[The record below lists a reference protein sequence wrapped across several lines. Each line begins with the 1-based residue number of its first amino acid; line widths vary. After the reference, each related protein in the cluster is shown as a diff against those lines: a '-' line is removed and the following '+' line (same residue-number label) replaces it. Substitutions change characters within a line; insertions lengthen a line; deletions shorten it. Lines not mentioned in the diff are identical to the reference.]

1 MTDQHLLAEFDA
13 LEFDEKMILAL
24 LALIG
29 EPIGRA
35 MILDHLRK
43 AEINDSKNVRY
54 KVETLDDTLRKLD
67 RLAFIST
74 ITGRGL
80 ICNVKLRW
88 PAIRAAIGAH
98 MLDELA
104 DAHDFVVPMR
114 QTWNSVEPRSYR
126 AGVARLRMALLR
138 GLQRKYVAPLL
149 QFCEASYESAQLH
162 PLIDIFGRPFEA
174 GMVARVHP
182 ELQDEVLARLLAN
195 AQREPATATALR
207 EFCEQ
212 FFERRMEEDS
222 YVSSELRL
230 ALTEQAML
238 CGRLDDATRYLQ
250 LAEGP
255 LKQFYE
261 AAIAALRGEQA
272 GAIVAFE
279 AALKALRRE
288 SGKRKQLFEGMGGH
302 LYILA
307 LLRSGDSK
315 HLKSAETYLDSELR
329 APHNHDTAV
338 YQQLNLLRQIRAG
351 TLQADGG
358 AWPRMGGAPAG
369 ADVPVAV
376 VLLTVAAGVERAR
389 RRIAGAGAA
398 RRTGRI
404 PADRRTGRRAARPS
418 GRRGAVTPRRRA
430 AGAPGLCRHD
440 AVVRAPGSMA
450 APAHGADQ
458 SSTSCAGRRHR
469 RDAAGLDAGLRCP
482 PRPDRRRAARTKT

>member
-1 MTDQHLLAEFDA
+1 
-13 LEFDEKMILAL
+13 
-24 LALIG
+24 
-29 EPIGRA
+29 
-35 MILDHLRK
+35 
-43 AEINDSKNVRY
+43 
-54 KVETLDDTLRKLD
+54 
-67 RLAFIST
+67 
-74 ITGRGL
+74 
-80 ICNVKLRW
+80 
-88 PAIRAAIGAH
+88 
-98 MLDELA
+98 
-104 DAHDFVVPMR
+104 
-114 QTWNSVEPRSYR
+114 
-126 AGVARLRMALLR
+126 
-138 GLQRKYVAPLL
+138 
-149 QFCEASYESAQLH
+149 
-162 PLIDIFGRPFEA
+162 
-174 GMVARVHP
+174 MVARVHP

-307 LLRSGDSK
+307 LLRSGDAK
-315 HLKSAETYLDSELR
+315 HLKSAETYLDSALR

-338 YQQLNLLRQIRAG
+338 YQQLNLLRQIRAS
-351 TLQADGG
+351 TLQADVVHGRAWEAPLQAQMFQSLLYYWLSLPELNARG
-358 AWPRMGGAPAG
+358 AELQELAQHAEQAG
-369 ADVPVAV
+369 FQ
-376 VLLTVAAGVERAR
+376 L
-389 RRIAGAGAA
+389 IAGQAA
-398 RRTGRI
+398 ALLGHQGD
-404 PADRRTGRRAARPS
+404 AEQARRAA
-418 GRRGAVTPRRRA
+418 ALRA
-430 AGAPGLCRHD
+430 RLGFAD
-440 AVVRAPGSMA
+440 MAVVRAPGSMA

-458 SSTSCAGRRHR
+458 SSTSCGGRLHR

-482 PRPDRRRAARTKT
+482 PRPDRRRAARTKARRAWRLEQGPRGRLEAAALRIGADRLSDAAGSARGRGDQRRAPQLPFVGPGLRSRSATRGGGADRPSAAVLERCAGDARRAGGGRTGTADPQKRRQAASEFAAGDTGRQFQRHRQQGDADAAARHQHPR

>member
-1 MTDQHLLAEFDA
+1 
-13 LEFDEKMILAL
+13 
-24 LALIG
+24 
-29 EPIGRA
+29 
-35 MILDHLRK
+35 
-43 AEINDSKNVRY
+43 
-54 KVETLDDTLRKLD
+54 
-67 RLAFIST
+67 
-74 ITGRGL
+74 
-80 ICNVKLRW
+80 
-88 PAIRAAIGAH
+88 
-98 MLDELA
+98 
-104 DAHDFVVPMR
+104 
-114 QTWNSVEPRSYR
+114 
-126 AGVARLRMALLR
+126 
-138 GLQRKYVAPLL
+138 
-149 QFCEASYESAQLH
+149 
-162 PLIDIFGRPFEA
+162 
-174 GMVARVHP
+174 MVARVHP

-307 LLRSGDSK
+307 LLRSGDAK
-315 HLKSAETYLDSELR
+315 HLKSAETYLDSALR

-351 TLQADGG
+351 TLQADVVHGRAWEAPLQAQMFQSLLYYWLSLPELNARG
-358 AWPRMGGAPAG
+358 AELQELAQHAEQ
-369 ADVPVAV
+369 A
-376 VLLTVAAGVERAR
+376 
-389 RRIAGAGAA
+389 
-398 RRTGRI
+398 
-404 PADRRTGRRAARPS
+404 RRAAALRARLGFADMTLWFERQEAWQRQLTALINLQQPAAADS
-418 GRRGAVTPRRRA
+418 TGAMRLAWMLDYDARHGLTSVEPREQKRDARGAWSKGRAIGLKRLRFESEQIDYLTPQDLRA
-430 AGAPGLCRHD
+430 AEAISVAHRNYHSSGL
-440 AVVRAPGSMA
+440 AYEW
-450 APAHGADQ
+450 
-458 SSTSCAGRRHR
+458 
-469 RDAAGLDAGLRCP
+469 
-482 PRPDRRRAARTKT
+482 